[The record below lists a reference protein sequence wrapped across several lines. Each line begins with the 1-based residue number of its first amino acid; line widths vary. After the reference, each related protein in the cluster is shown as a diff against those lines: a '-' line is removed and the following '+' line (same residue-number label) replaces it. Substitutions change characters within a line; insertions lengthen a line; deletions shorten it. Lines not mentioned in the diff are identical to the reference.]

1 MSPRVRFF
9 PVNNGD
15 TTLIEAS
22 GYVVLMDVNYR
33 DACTDD
39 DEEAYD
45 FSPELREACRR
56 PNRRHELDIFALTH
70 PDKDHLGGAAK
81 LLYLD
86 SPDAYDPNTND
97 PLILVREMWV
107 SPYALDP
114 AYETEI
120 SKPVLKEIRRRQRL
134 QGTLDGE
141 RDGNRLKVLSADGDE
156 LAGSVGQ
163 ALTWRLLAPT
173 NEEATIPPPDP
184 DDPDAAPPSCND
196 SSLVIIW
203 TLRCGRAEGRF
214 LLAGDAGVD
223 VWERIWHEYG
233 TEPDLLRWHVLLA
246 PHHCSRSPMARK
258 DEETEE
264 YTYSPD
270 ALAALGQVEGD
281 GFVISSSKPVKRDDD
296 NPPSW
301 EAKQRYLAILR
312 NANPQDVE
320 RRFLNPE
327 SHNNGKPAPVVFELT
342 EAGLRR
348 KVPEKVAKP
357 VAALTLGASRPSTY
371 G

>member
-1 MSPRVRFF
+1 MYPQVRFF

-15 TTLIEAS
+15 TTLIEAD
-22 GYVVLMDVNYR
+22 GYVVLTDVNYR

-39 DEEAYD
+39 NEEAYD
-45 FSPELREACRR
+45 FAPELRDACRR
-56 PNRRHELDIFALTH
+56 TNQRYELDVFVLTH
-70 PDKDHLGGAAK
+70 PDKDHLGGASK
-81 LLYLD
+81 LLHLN
-86 SPDAYDPNTND
+86 SPDIYHPDADD

-107 SPYALDP
+107 SPYALN
-114 AYETEI
+114 AHETEF
-120 SKPVLKEIRRRQRL
+120 SKPVLQEIRRRQRL
-134 QGTLDGE
+134 HGTSDGE
-141 RDGNRLKVLSADGDE
+141 RDGNRLKVLSADGNE
-156 LAGSVGQ
+156 LAGRVGP
-163 ALTWRLLAPT
+163 ALAWRLLAPT

-184 DDPDAAPPSCND
+184 NDADAAPPSCND
-196 SSLVIIW
+196 SSLVIRW
-203 TLRCGRAEGRF
+203 TLYCGQAKGHL

-223 VWERIWHEYG
+223 VWERIWDEYQA
-233 TEPDLLRWHVLLA
+233 EPGSVRWHVLLA

-258 DEETEE
+258 DEETGE
-264 YTYSPD
+264 YTYSPN

-281 GFVISSSKPVKRDDD
+281 GFVVSSSKPVKRDDD

-301 EAKQRYLAILR
+301 EAKQRYLTILR
-312 NANPQDVE
+312 KANPQNVE

-357 VAALTLGASRPSTY
+357 VLAVTLGASRPSTY